1 MQQITKLKKSDF
13 ILVGVVQK
21 KKKVSLLIAFTGE
34 LFTESARIIHV
45 LWKKTVTEKKFIWQL
60 FLKTEFT
67 ENFLAS

>member
-1 MQQITKLKKSDF
+1 MHEIMQQITKLKKSDF

-45 LWKKTVTEKKFIWQL
+45 L
-60 FLKTEFT
+60 
-67 ENFLAS
+67 